1 MTLLFNYLFINI
13 RFITKLILLHF
24 FMSFLHILSGTL
36 DVPDG
41 TTLRTHLSCILN
53 CDPMRITK
61 KFTGDSCIG
70 KRIFQPLCIA
80 EENES
85 RDESS
90 KDNDNDNN
98 NISNDNGNDNDN
110 KIFSLISPAPSSAST
125 NYNNIDNKDRDNN
138 NLIGECN
145 LNKVT
150 PISTAKQIENETIKL
165 QNELNK
171 KKLIE
176 ISRRELKILRK
187 IWLEKMLGTE
197 RETARKN
204 CVRSSSAVKHSSG
217 RNKVRTCE
225 VPKNE
230 FSFSQFVFS
239 LSLPLSL
246 STFIFFLLSLHLYLS
261 LSLYQSI
268 SHIFS
273 SPTFIFFIFSFI
285 FTFFFSFFFTFF
297 FSFFRRL

>member
-1 MTLLFNYLFINI
+1 MMTVLLYYDNDNYLYIDI
-13 RFITKLILLHF
+13 PLIIKLHYFTILRLPCSTF
-24 FMSFLHILSGTL
+24 VGTL

-70 KRIFQPLCIA
+70 KRIFQPLCLA

-85 RDESS
+85 KDESCKDNNYNDNNS
-90 KDNDNDNN
+90 KNYNHNDNDNE
-98 NISNDNGNDNDN
+98 N
-110 KIFSLISPAPSSAST
+110 KILNLSSVNSSTST
-125 NYNNIDNKDRDNN
+125 NYNNIDNNNCNDNN
-138 NLIGECN
+138 IINKCN
-145 LNKVT
+145 LDKMT
-150 PISTAKQIENETIKL
+150 PLSTAKIIENEAVKL

-217 RNKVRTCE
+217 RNKVRTCQHLQN
-225 VPKNE
+225 K
-230 FSFSQFVFS
+230 
-239 LSLPLSL
+239 
-246 STFIFFLLSLHLYLS
+246 FLLLFRQYLYFQLFVLFVLFEYAHRCKEGKLS
-261 LSLYQSI
+261 SI
-268 SHIFS
+268 RPID
-273 SPTFIFFIFSFI
+273 
-285 FTFFFSFFFTFF
+285 
-297 FSFFRRL
+297 RLILFL

>member
-1 MTLLFNYLFINI
+1 MTVLFNYLFINI
-13 RFITKLILLHF
+13 RSITKLILLHF
-24 FMSFLHILSGTL
+24 FISFLHILSGTL

-110 KIFSLISPAPSSAST
+110 KIFSLISPASSAST

-217 RNKVRTCE
+217 RNKVRTLE

-246 STFIFFLLSLHLYLS
+246 STSPFFLLSIYLYLYLS

-268 SHIFS
+268 NHVFS
-273 SPTFIFFIFSFI
+273 PPTFFSFFFSFIFSF
-285 FTFFFSFFFTFF
+285 FFFFTFF

>member
-1 MTLLFNYLFINI
+1 MTLLFNYLFTNI
-13 RFITKLILLHF
+13 HFITKLIVLHF

-70 KRIFQPLCIA
+70 KRIFQPLCIS

-110 KIFSLISPAPSSAST
+110 KIFSLISPASSAST
-125 NYNNIDNKDRDNN
+125 NYNNIDNKDTDNN

-217 RNKVRTCE
+217 RNKVRTCD

-246 STFIFFLLSLHLYLS
+246 STFIFFPLSLYLYLS

-268 SHIFS
+268 SHVFS
-273 SPTFIFFIFSFI
+273 PSTFIFFTFP
-285 FTFFFSFFFTFF
+285 FFFSFF